1 MSEMKLIM
9 ESWRA
14 FRLVEEE
21 GPEYKEDPKDTLALL
36 KALST
41 ESDIQRKEKVI
52 HQILADKDVAE
63 VIEALGEMF
72 QEITSEEDIEVDI
85 DEGLDDLGRS
95 IAGAGLNLTAKVEE
109 FLSSSPAGRVLGT
122 IAPPLLGL
130 ALGVLMIQG
139 GDASAAGLKTV
150 GKLVSGAVTPET
162 LGDAVMDLGAEAL
175 EGIQERKKI

>member
-1 MSEMKLIM
+1 M

-21 GPEYKEDPKDTLALL
+21 GPEYKEDPKDTIALL

-41 ESDIQRKEKVI
+41 ESDIQRKEKAI
-52 HQILADKDVAE
+52 RQILADKDVAE
-63 VIEALGEMF
+63 VIKALGEMF

-85 DEGLDDLGRS
+85 DEGLDDLGRA
-95 IAGAGLNLTAKVEE
+95 IAGHGLNLTAKVEE
-109 FLSSSPAGRVLGT
+109 FLSSTPAGRVLGT

-139 GDASAAGLKTV
+139 GDTSATGLKTV
-150 GKLVSGAVTPET
+150 GKLVSGKVNPQI
-162 LGDAVMDLGAEAL
+162 LGDVVMDLGAEAL